1 MKLVMYIRFESPL
14 GNAELA
20 EENKGAL
27 NERMSL
33 VLKHRGKGGGC
44 ICY

>member
-20 EENKGAL
+20 EENKGAGL
-27 NERMSL
+27 D
-33 VLKHRGKGGGC
+33 GGC
-44 ICY
+44 SDDRCAL